1 MSRLARWYSA
11 ALRDS
16 AASTPIDLEARLAVL
31 LARGAAAHPGLRL
44 DAQAFARHLALC
56 GADVAANDLET
67 LHAED
72 LYLVCAALGRDA
84 SAIASLRQAH
94 DGVIRG
100 YLRRVEATTMHREE
114 IERSIW
120 ELLIV
125 GDIATSAKL
134 ASYSGKGQ
142 LAGFIGISAQRIA
155 VTSFRRSA
163 AQKRAL
169 ARARDEAIVTS
180 GDPEMTIIKERYRGR
195 FEESV
200 RDAVGV
206 LDDRERMIMRML
218 VVDGHSLDRIA
229 GVYGV
234 NQSSVSRWLAKA
246 RLKVLAEARRL
257 LRERLNVAESEFES
271 LLHLVLSQVDLSVS
285 QVLSG
290 APQSARP

>member
-1 MSRLARWYSA
+1 
-11 ALRDS
+11 LRDS
-16 AASTPIDLEARLAVL
+16 AASTPIDLEARLAAL
-31 LARGAAAHPGLRL
+31 FARGAAAHPRLRL
-44 DAQAFARHLALC
+44 DAHAFARHLALC
-56 GADVAANDLET
+56 EADVGADDLET

-72 LYLVCAALGRDA
+72 LYLVCAALGRDS

-94 DGVIRG
+94 DGVVRG
-100 YLRRVEATTMHREE
+100 YLRRVEATTAHREE
-114 IERSIW
+114 IERSVW
-120 ELLIV
+120 DLLLM
-125 GDIATSAKL
+125 GDIATSPKL

-142 LAGFIGISAQRIA
+142 LAGFIGISAQRTA
-155 VTSFRRSA
+155 LTGFRRSA

-169 ARARDEAIVTS
+169 ARARDEAIVAC
-180 GDPEMTIIKERYRGR
+180 GDPEMAIIKERYRGR

-218 VVDGHSLDRIA
+218 IVDGHTLDRIA
-229 GVYGV
+229 EVYGV

-271 LLHLVLSQVDLSVS
+271 LLHLVISQVDLSVS
-285 QVLSG
+285 QVLSR
-290 APQSARP
+290 APQVALGARS